1 MHNSSIHTPGDG
13 KSDFAAL
20 KEMIADK
27 KQRKSGISKFM
38 KKDEEVGATPV

>member
-1 MHNSSIHTPGDG
+1 MHNSSFLTPADG
-13 KSDFAAL
+13 SSDYAAL

-38 KKDEEVGATPV
+38 KKE